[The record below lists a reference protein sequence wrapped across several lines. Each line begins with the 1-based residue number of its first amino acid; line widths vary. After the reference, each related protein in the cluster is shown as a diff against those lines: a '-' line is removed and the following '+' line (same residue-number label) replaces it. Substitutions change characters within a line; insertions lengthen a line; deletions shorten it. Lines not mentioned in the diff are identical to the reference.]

1 MHLTCDRFIVLDPSA
16 AYPLRGAGS
25 LASEVK
31 RVDAQA
37 YPLQSGASL
46 SLELNRFDAVAGVK
60 FLFCSMPTTPWQPGS
75 PFHCQAFVLGVI
87 MFIGLQM
94 VTNSSVCIIPVRII
108 HLELVQYVWPAPRNQ
123 QGFANQA
130 LEPTLAKLG
139 CLKQKQFPCASAIY
153 KHVRVCHT
161 GSQLL
166 PGAL

>member
-1 MHLTCDRFIVLDPSA
+1 MLSLARSFSSAAYRRRYGNQALHSIAELWCSEQQRFIV
-16 AYPLRGAGS
+16 
-25 LASEVK
+25 
-31 RVDAQA
+31 
-37 YPLQSGASL
+37 
-46 SLELNRFDAVAGVK
+46 
-60 FLFCSMPTTPWQPGS
+60 
-75 PFHCQAFVLGVI
+75 
-87 MFIGLQM
+87 LQM